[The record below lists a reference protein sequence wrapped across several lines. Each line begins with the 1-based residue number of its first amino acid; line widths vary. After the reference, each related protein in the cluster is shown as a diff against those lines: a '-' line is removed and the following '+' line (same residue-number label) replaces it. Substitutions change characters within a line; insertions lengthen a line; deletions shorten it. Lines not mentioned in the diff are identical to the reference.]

1 MALGRLLPNLYF
13 SVLDDWSPNS
23 FSWSCILKNKLSVI
37 FLGLF
42 SSPSATE
49 WLDLRPGDP
58 STTLYE
64 LAALLAVAGI
74 VTGD

>member
-1 MALGRLLPNLYF
+1 MALGRLLPNLYL

-23 FSWSCILKNKLSVI
+23 SWSCILKNKLSVI

-42 SSPSATE
+42 NSPSATE
-49 WLDLRPGDP
+49 LLDLRPGDP